1 MTHYKKHNKIY
12 NTNILLNTD
21 YSQDVA
27 VPQVHR
33 DTNSASAPQYEKP
46 IMITVNVTASPYN
59 DDVTEMRYYIIIYN
73 KLTNKE
79 THTQQG

>member
-1 MTHYKKHNKIY
+1 MTQIKKVSRVVQVYYLLDLNKQVGKPKTNTKKNTKHNKLC

-33 DTNSASAPQYEKP
+33 DTNSASAPQYEK
-46 IMITVNVTASPYN
+46 
-59 DDVTEMRYYIIIYN
+59 
-73 KLTNKE
+73 
-79 THTQQG
+79 